1 MTDTKA
7 VAVPFPDFAAL
18 VEQGEDEAR
27 SLALRKAE
35 SIGRP
40 LGADAFLEDL
50 ERQTGRP
57 LRPAKRGPK
66 PQSGFPVKQF
76 SGVSP

>member
-7 VAVPFPDFAAL
+7 AAVLFPDFAAL
-18 VEQGEDEAR
+18 MERGEDEAR